1 MTTKPAR
8 VLLVDDVPEVR
19 TLLRAAIGLRDD
31 LEVVGEAARGVAG
44 VTLVDELEPDIVV
57 LDLGLPDL
65 TGRDVLTQ
73 ILEQRPATEV
83 VIFSGV
89 DPDDR
94 TWYEERAAGYVLKDA
109 DIAYLVDLLAS
120 LASGTDGPQET
131 VTVASMSLPEDLEG
145 VRDARRFAVRTLE
158 SWGVEEVV
166 DEASVV
172 VTELASNSVLHA
184 RSSYEL
190 RLTLGAHA
198 VRVEVTDHG
207 PGTPE
212 PRAFTE
218 GGESGRGLL
227 MVAALSVS
235 WGVERSTAGK
245 TVWAEL
251 ARNDG
256 NGLTAAG

>member
-1 MTTKPAR
+1 MTAPSAR

-19 TLLRAAIGLRDD
+19 TLLRAAISLRDD
-31 LEVVGEAARGVAG
+31 LEVVGEASRGVAG
-44 VTLVDELEPDIVV
+44 VTLVAELEPDIVV

-65 TGRDVLTQ
+65 AGRDVLTQ
-73 ILEQRPATEV
+73 ILAQRPTTEV

-89 DPDDR
+89 DPEDR

-109 DIAYLVDLLAS
+109 DITYLVDLLGS
-120 LASGTDGPQET
+120 LASSPDDTET
-131 VTVASMSLPEDLEG
+131 VTVASMSLPADLEG
-145 VRDARRFAVRTLE
+145 VRDARRFAVRTLA
-158 SWGVEEVV
+158 SWGVEEVI

-184 RSSYEL
+184 NSGYEL

-212 PRAFTE
+212 PQVFSE

-235 WGVERSTAGK
+235 WGVERGAGGK

-251 ARNDG
+251 ARHNG
-256 NGLTAAG
+256 NGMTAAG